1 MATLSQH
8 SHQIQHHQHHSITS
22 GLGLLTTV
30 AQLPPKYR
38 SRYLNLKTK
47 FEIPLDLSVK
57 PFSPN
62 DQITTSSSST
72 ISNNNDKNC
81 QQENEQPPITP
92 PPSPQRKRKFS
103 QASDE
108 SSMSSSLSVQSTQ
121 SAGGNLAVDSI
132 YPQTSQSSTSY
143 NNPGKMMKTEVHLTI
158 KRDVTPSKP
167 IKCESAPKTA
177 KAHPPAA
184 KPSRNKATRK
194 LKFDEDT
201 SSPVSGTVIR
211 PLEEINEGNL
221 HYSNGD
227 IDPKYNIVEITE
239 ETKAELAAIKNVI
252 GDYVCRLCRIKF
264 DDAFG
269 LAQHR
274 CSCIVLLEYRCP
286 ECGKQFNCPAN
297 LASHRRWHKPKKTI
311 SDTKK
316 ENQIQPESQETASQ
330 FNCDECGKSFKRAA
344 YLRKHKLTHKKQ
356 ASISKP
362 IRVKEESLSESVI
375 SGRDAQSVHSNEDEG
390 IYTNDYDDMNSMD
403 SDSSSSSGRLQIVEH
418 NLTEEENIAA
428 TALTNLRNC
437 TSVIQ
442 HTTVVVGMAH

>member
-1 MATLSQH
+1 MATLSQQ
-8 SHQIQHHQHHSITS
+8 SHHHHHHHHSITS

-62 DQITTSSSST
+62 DQITTTTTST
-72 ISNNNDKNC
+72 NNDTAPNNDCK
-81 QQENEQPPITP
+81 QENNEQPPITP

-103 QASDE
+103 QASD
-108 SSMSSSLSVQSTQ
+108 
-121 SAGGNLAVDSI
+121 D
-132 YPQTSQSSTSY
+132 
-143 NNPGKMMKTEVHLTI
+143 NPAKMMKTEVHLTI

-177 KAHPPAA
+177 KAHPPAG

-211 PLEEINEGNL
+211 PLEEINEGTL
-221 HYSNGD
+221 QYSNGD

-239 ETKAELAAIKNVI
+239 ETKAELAAIPNVI

-297 LASHRRWHKPKKTI
+297 LASHRRWHKPKK
-311 SDTKK
+311 SAADTKK
-316 ENQIQPESQETASQ
+316 ENQGQAENQASQ
-330 FNCDECGKSFKRAA
+330 FNCDECGKNFKRAA
-344 YLRKHKLTHKKQ
+344 YLRKHKLTHRKQ
-356 ASISKP
+356 AAISDKIP
-362 IRVKEESLSESVI
+362 VLRIKEESSSGSVM
-375 SGRDAQSVHSNEDEG
+375 SGGQGGHSVHSNEDEG

-403 SDSSSSSGRLQIVEH
+403 SDCSSNSGGGRLQIVEH
-418 NLTEEENIAA
+418 NHLTEEENIAA